1 LKGFLVLCST
11 IMMIALA
18 WVTLSYLEDRD
29 REQEQR
35 FIGALNFT
43 EEVIKTALGP
53 HADIYESSI
62 TPGSKSSYWAFSGI
76 VISKDNLGTTS
87 GAQFIAVLESVC
99 SESADPSCW
108 RVDELAIDG
117 QAALSKQDLN
127 AALEQPARFE
137 SQAQAAK
144 AESASLSGELAEVRH
159 PSVAPEAADVEA
171 EATRQ
176 ELVLTAQ
183 TAAAH
188 AAMLERD
195 LQAAQ
200 QRIADL
206 KADAGDAKAEAAS
219 LAEELAE
226 IRKAYTAVLETVRAE
241 AEATR

>member
-1 LKGFLVLCST
+1 MKGFLVLCST

-108 RVDELAIDG
+108 RMDELAIDG

-127 AALEQPARFE
+127 AALEHPARFE
-137 SQAQAAK
+137 SQAAK

-183 TAAAH
+183 TASAH

>member
-62 TPGSKSSYWAFSGI
+62 TPGSKSSYWAFSE
-76 VISKDNLGTTS
+76 
-87 GAQFIAVLESVC
+87 FIAVLESVC

-183 TAAAH
+183 TASAH